1 MVSSPSI
8 APIVVSPATLEPGAV
23 ISVVWTFMLE
33 QVWFAL
39 ESGVEKYKGL
49 SSSQRTP
56 GSLLSPRHLKG
67 VPKIYHMSFLQ
78 GNQIRETN
86 YREK

>member
-8 APIVVSPATLEPGAV
+8 APIVVSSATLEPVAV
-23 ISVVWTFMLE
+23 IGVVWTFVLE

-39 ESGVEKYKGL
+39 KSRVEKYKGL
-49 SSSQRTP
+49 SSQRTL

-67 VPKIYHMSFLQ
+67 ITKIYHMSFLP

-86 YREK
+86 NREK